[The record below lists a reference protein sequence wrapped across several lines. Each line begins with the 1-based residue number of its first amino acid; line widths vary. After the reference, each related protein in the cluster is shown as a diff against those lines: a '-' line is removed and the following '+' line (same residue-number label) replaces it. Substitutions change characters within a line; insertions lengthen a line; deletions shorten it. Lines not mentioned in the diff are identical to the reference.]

1 MRNILKM
8 AEIKTVGAVYIYI
21 YIYIDSVTKSG
32 KCLLDRVSI

>member
-21 YIYIDSVTKSG
+21 YIDSVTKSG